1 MKWTFVTAALA
12 AIGAWL
18 SPIQAYAYGSSQ
30 LDVEVMVTANLSV
43 SVSSDGINASTQTVN
58 WSAANPNQALVSAS
72 TIAVINDS
80 GAQTEK
86 WALNTTAISQDQGA
100 SGAWTRSGS
109 STSVGMDGYS
119 IQAVFGSSNTPVG
132 GCPSASSDTWN
143 GSSATVLGTSLQT
156 YGSASGDGSTVGDL
170 YVGGGMY
177 NNFASPFPDV
187 TSGAHAQ
194 DMYAGDRRTL
204 CWRIVTPN
212 SIDTGTD
219 SQTIPI
225 IITAQNP

>member
-1 MKWTFVTAALA
+1 V
-12 AIGAWL
+12 
-18 SPIQAYAYGSSQ
+18 
-30 LDVEVMVTANLSV
+30 DVEVMVTANLSV
-43 SVSSDGINASTQTVN
+43 SVSSAGINASTQTVS

-143 GSSATVLGTSLQT
+143 GSSATVLSTSLKT
-156 YGSASGDGSTVGDL
+156 YGGDSGDGSAVGDL
-170 YVGGGMY
+170 LVGGGMY

-187 TSGAHAQ
+187 TSGGHAG
-194 DMYAGDRRTL
+194 DMYAADRRTL
-204 CWRIVTPN
+204 CWRIVTP
-212 SIDTGTD
+212 SSVDTSD
-219 SQTIPI
+219 NQTVPI